1 VKIVANLISVNR
13 QTKNRLLNEIGA
25 AIAAL
30 RRALEYT
37 EDLPDEASLIEDD
50 LEALIDLSNQV
61 EGL

>member
-1 VKIVANLISVNR
+1 MANLISVNR